1 MSPRNEQL
9 TVRSGYA
16 AAVHDLVD
24 KLVDEL
30 TLYQDTTLSRT
41 VEIAEQSETSLI
53 VICESKMLLD
63 GSDDLPAI
71 GLKREVY
78 IETWTIRLTWP
89 SRDKC
94 EAVSQDFEWEL
105 VRQEDSEVTWDD
117 PAMSDDL
124 VQRALERLWEPEV
137 ADNLIEWFGDA
148 SKVSLDLYPA
158 RLRPFLQSCLE
169 KHGGTG
175 ATDA

>member
-1 MSPRNEQL
+1 MSPESNQL
-9 TVRSGYA
+9 SFSPEYE

-30 TLYQDTTLSRT
+30 TLYQDTPLSRT
-41 VEIAEQSETSLI
+41 VEIAEQTETSLV

-71 GLKREVY
+71 GLKSEVH

-94 EAVSQDFEWEL
+94 EGLSQDFEWEM
-105 VRQEDSEVTWDD
+105 VQQEDGGVTWDD
-117 PAMSDDL
+117 PAISDDL
-124 VQRALERLWEPEV
+124 VQEAIERLWKPEV
-137 ADNLIEWFGDA
+137 ADNLIEWFGDS

-158 RLRPFLQSCLE
+158 RLRPFLRSCLE
-169 KHGGTG
+169 KDGGTG